1 MFKFLDVA
9 EKQSPAG
16 PGFWL
21 PFVVIGVLFYVLLLR
36 PQQKQRREQQAMLAE
51 IKTGDK
57 VITIGGIYG
66 LVTNVKDGILVL
78 KIAEGVK
85 IEVSRDA
92 VRGVVNGKQNS
103 RSQQSPQVSGSP
115 PGR

>member
-1 MFKFLDVA
+1 MIA
-9 EKQSPAG
+9 S
-16 PGFWL
+16 
-21 PFVVIGVLFYVLLLR
+21 
-36 PQQKQRREQQAMLAE
+36 

-66 LVTNVKDGILVL
+66 LVTNVKNGILVL

-92 VRGVVNGKQNS
+92 IRTVVTGKED
-103 RSQQSPQVSGSP
+103 SQARQSQGASGMP
-115 PGR
+115 LRR